1 MSNQSANSASPE
13 KPAFSP
19 GLAGVIA
26 GESAICHVDEQAG
39 LGYRGY
45 DVHDLTEHTAYEQ
58 VAYLLIYGDLPNDAQ
73 LKGFRDS
80 LVSEASLPGDVEKIL
95 RLLPKTM
102 HPMDFMRTGISA
114 LAGFDP
120 ELNDASLEANRRKA
134 VRILAKM
141 NVLAAAGAR
150 VRKGEAILL
159 PKPNLSHAANFLYM
173 LSGEEPEA
181 YKVKAIDI
189 LYILYAEHEFNASTF
204 AARVTVSTLSDMY
217 AGCCSALAT
226 LKGPLHGGA
235 NEEAMGVLEEIGS
248 VEGVADWV
256 KDKLAHRAKV
266 MGFGHRVYKNGDS
279 RVAPMRKVAT
289 EIENRLGEKKWV
301 AICMELERV
310 MEKEKKLFANA
321 DLYAAPIFNMLKIPV
336 DLNTPMFAA
345 SRCAGWGAHV
355 TEQLAN
361 NRIIRPRSLYSGPA
375 LRRV

>member
-1 MSNQSANSASPE
+1 MSNPATE

-26 GESAICHVDEQAG
+26 GESGICHVDEQSG
-39 LGYRGY
+39 LRYRGY
-45 DVHDLTEHTAYEQ
+45 DVHDLTDHANYEQ
-58 VAYLLIYGDLPNDAQ
+58 TAYLLIYRDLPNAAQ
-73 LKGFRDS
+73 LAAFRAS
-80 LVSEASLPGDVEKIL
+80 LVSEAEIPDDVIKIL
-95 RLLPKTM
+95 RLLPKTI
-102 HPMDFMRTGISA
+102 HPMDFLRTAVSA

-120 ELNDASLEANRRKA
+120 ELNDHSVEANRRKG

-150 VRKGEAILL
+150 VRQGKEVLL
-159 PKPNLSHAANFLYM
+159 PKAGLSHAANFLYM
-173 LSGEEPEA
+173 LSGQEPES

-217 AGCCSALAT
+217 AGVCSALGA

-248 VEGVADWV
+248 PAGVGPWV
-256 KDKLAHRAKV
+256 KDKLAHRGKI
-266 MGFGHRVYKNGDS
+266 MGFGHRVYKSGDS
-279 RVAPMRKVAT
+279 RVAPMRKVAM
-289 EIENRLGEKKWV
+289 EIEQRLNQHKWV
-301 AICMELERV
+301 AICQELERV
-310 MEKEKKLFANA
+310 MAEEKKLYANA
-321 DLYAAPIFNMLKIPV
+321 DLYAAPIFNMLQIPV

-345 SRCAGWGAHV
+345 SRCAGWAAHV

-361 NRIIRPRSLYSGPA
+361 NRIIRPRSLYNGPDT
-375 LRRV
+375 RKI